1 MVWDLPSRCPR
12 TPFVRAQALGAAVTD
27 LSRGDS
33 GSLAHNGLRSML
45 ELAQE
50 LCVSERTLAR
60 HIRAAT
66 GRSQPDL
73 LQGIRIHRAQAL
85 LKSTLQSTPRQIRH
99 NDDF

>member
-1 MVWDLPSRCPR
+1 
-12 TPFVRAQALGAAVTD
+12 
-27 LSRGDS
+27 
-33 GSLAHNGLRSML
+33 ML

-66 GRSQPDL
+66 GRSPLAL

-85 LKSTLQSTPRQIRH
+85 LQNSRLPV
-99 NDDF
+99 DDIAAKAGY